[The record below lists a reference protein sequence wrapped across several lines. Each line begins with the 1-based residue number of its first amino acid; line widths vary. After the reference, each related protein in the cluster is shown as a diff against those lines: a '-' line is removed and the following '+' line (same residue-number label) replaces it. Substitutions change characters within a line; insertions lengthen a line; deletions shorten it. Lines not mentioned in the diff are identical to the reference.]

1 MRRRRIF
8 SARRLSP
15 ASRLLL
21 TLWLLAALSLL
32 LALRPLAALGA
43 PAPAPVPA
51 LAPASAPAPAGPVMI
66 CSGNHTGFGRL
77 VFDFPSWVGWRM
89 ERHGDVVRLT
99 FSRAL
104 PFGADPPLPH
114 NVRALIDTPGGA
126 EVTVVPG
133 ARLRRMRV
141 GARLVLD
148 VLNPERPAERGRAAV
163 VSRREGAAP
172 QPPVPAAL
180 AETGMNLD
188 GTAGASAVPSAA
200 GARPDGGAAPASTTP
215 ADGTTHPM
223 ARQAA
228 VPASPGSGQRA
239 PVAGG
244 GGSAESRL
252 AATVPPAATSPA
264 ATPSAAT
271 PSAATPSAA
280 VPSVGMPSGSARTAA
295 AGTGPGGA
303 ASTAAPAEAAAGPVG
318 GATASSAAVGP
329 TDGSG
334 APASTPQNPDAA
346 VPVVPVAPPGGPVAL
361 AAAPVTPSAAPRTT
375 AVLIPFEPSVG
386 AAAFRRAGDGIVVF
400 DTPRPIDLSALR
412 GDPVFAT
419 AAVHLL
425 AAGTELTLH
434 LPPGTRIGLRRRQA
448 GWEVAV
454 TRTGAPDTGASG
466 TSIHPRE
473 RSGELLLAVARPGR
487 VVSLLDPETGTP
499 LLVGTELAAGDG
511 LALIRRAPQFELLAS
526 WQGVVTE
533 ALSDRLTLRRVPSG
547 FVLGEAGGKLAL
559 TPASADT
566 LALADAALLTRR
578 FRFPAEPIAALAR
591 RLRTE
596 LATAARRPPLARG
609 PLLRR
614 AARNMIALGM
624 GPEAGALLRLA
635 AAEDPREGQ
644 VADHVG
650 LAAVAALLAGHPG
663 RADGLADPRLAGSD
677 EIALWRG
684 VRAAELHPGSPA
696 AAQLFAA
703 TAPLILTY
711 PRLLRRRLLPLAAE
725 TMITGGEPKA
735 AARLLDRRPDD
746 PRLALARGMLDA
758 AQGRTAA
765 ALAIYDRLAQG
776 ADRLLRIRAAT
787 RAVALRL
794 ATKQIGPA
802 QAADALD
809 RLLDAWRGG
818 PRELALRESLAGLR
832 AEAGQWRRALGLLR
846 RTVADFP
853 AARPE
858 LRARMRH
865 LFIAMLADPRLDR
878 MPPLDFVALVDAN
891 ADLLPTGRAGEALEA
906 TLADRLL
913 ALDLPD
919 QAAPVLAKLMRAAP
933 TPAGRAGF
941 GARLAALRLAD
952 DDPAG
957 AAQALTNSAAD
968 GLPAALA
975 EQRAVLTARV
985 QAAQGQVPA
994 ALAALAAIGS
1004 APADRAA
1011 ATIAERAGDWP
1022 GAERALH
1029 AYVGRALPAAGRLDP
1044 AQQQVLLRLATA
1056 TVRAGDA
1063 AGVAAL
1069 RADQPRMGTGPL
1081 ADMFRLLTGPAI
1093 RSVADLSRAGTE
1105 AALAGRL
1112 GSALKAVR

>member
-32 LALRPLAALGA
+32 VALRPLAALGA
-43 PAPAPVPA
+43 PAPA
-51 LAPASAPAPAGPVMI
+51 SAPTLADPVMI
-66 CSGNHTGFGRL
+66 RSGNHTGFGRL
-77 VFDFPSWVGWRM
+77 VFDFPSWVGWSM

-104 PFGADPPLPH
+104 PFGADPPLPR
-114 NVRALIDTPGGA
+114 NVRALTDTPGGA

-163 VSRREGAAP
+163 VSRREGPAP

-180 AETGMNLD
+180 AGVGMSL
-188 GTAGASAVPSAA
+188 GSAA
-200 GARPDGGAAPASTTP
+200 GGPAAQPAAPMGSGVGSGAGAVRAAGSTNAVAP
-215 ADGTTHPM
+215 
-223 ARQAA
+223 QAA
-228 VPASPGSGQRA
+228 SPASPGSARRA
-239 PVAGG
+239 PAA
-244 GGSAESRL
+244 AESG
-252 AATVPPAATSPA
+252 
-264 ATPSAAT
+264 PS
-271 PSAATPSAA
+271 
-280 VPSVGMPSGSARTAA
+280 RTR
-295 AGTGPGGA
+295 
-303 ASTAAPAEAAAGPVG
+303 
-318 GATASSAAVGP
+318 SAAVGP
-329 TDGSG
+329 AAAPTAAAAAAGARAAAAVGRPSVAAPAVAPAPVAAGPAGGAAGGSAAAGPTDDAG
-334 APASTPQNPDAA
+334 APAAARAPLAPNAA
-346 VPVVPVAPPGGPVAL
+346 VPVMPAATPGGPVAL
-361 AAAPVTPSAAPRTT
+361 AAAPVMQTAEPRTT
-375 AVLIPFEPSVG
+375 AVLIPFEASVG
-386 AAAFRRAGDGIVVF
+386 AAAFRRAGQGVVVF

-412 GDPVFAT
+412 SDPVFGT

-434 LPPGTRIGLRRRQA
+434 LPPDTRIALRHRQA
-448 GWEVAV
+448 GWEVAI
-454 TRTGAPDTGASG
+454 TRADAPDTP
-466 TSIHPRE
+466 IHPRA
-473 RSGELLLAVARPGR
+473 RNGEILLAVAHPGR
-487 VVSLLDPETGTP
+487 EVSLLDPETGTP
-499 LLVGTELAAGDG
+499 LLVGTERAGGEG
-511 LALIRRAPQFELLAS
+511 LAVIRRAPQFELLAS

-533 ALSDRLTLRRVPSG
+533 ALSDRLTLRPTSAG
-547 FVLGEAGGKLAL
+547 FVLGEAGSKLAL
-559 TPASADT
+559 TPGSADT

-596 LATAARRPPLARG
+596 LAIAARRPPLARG

-614 AARNMIALGM
+614 AARSMIALGIA
-624 GPEAGALLRLA
+624 PEAGALLHLA
-635 AAEDPREGQ
+635 AAEDPREGH

-650 LAAVAALLAGHPG
+650 LAAVAALLAGHPD
-663 RADGLADPRLAGSD
+663 RAGGLADPRLAGSD

-684 VRAAELHPGSPA
+684 VRAAERHPGAPA

-711 PRLLRRRLLPLAAE
+711 PRLLRRRLLPLAVE
-725 TMITGGEPKA
+725 TMIAGGEPAA
-735 AARLLDRRPDD
+735 AARLLGRRPDD
-746 PRLALARGMLDA
+746 PHLALARGMLDA

-765 ALAIYDRLAQG
+765 ALAIYDRLAHG
-776 ADRLLRIRAAT
+776 ADRLARIRAAT

-794 ATKQIGPA
+794 ATNQIDPA

-818 PRELALRESLAGLR
+818 PRELALRENLAELR
-832 AEAGQWRRALGLLR
+832 AEAGEWRRAFGLLR
-846 RTVADFP
+846 RTAADFP
-853 AARPE
+853 AAMPA
-858 LRARMRH
+858 LRARMRQI
-865 LFIAMLADPRLDR
+865 FMAMLTDPRLER
-878 MPPLDFVALVDAN
+878 MPPLDFVALLDAN
-891 ADLLPTGRAGEALEA
+891 ADLLPSGRAGEALEA

-952 DDPAG
+952 DDAAG
-957 AAQALTNSAAD
+957 AAKALAESAAD
-968 GLPAALA
+968 GLPVAL
-975 EQRAVLTARV
+975 EQQRAVLAAQA
-985 QAAQGQVPA
+985 QAAQGHVPD
-994 ALAALAAIGS
+994 ALAALGAIGS
-1004 APADRAA
+1004 AGADQAA
-1011 ATIAERAGDWP
+1011 AAIAERAGDWP
-1022 GAERALH
+1022 GAEQALH
-1029 AYVGRALPAAGRLDP
+1029 AYVGRTLPAAGTLDP
-1044 AQQQVLLRLATA
+1044 AQRQVLLRLATA
-1056 TVRAGDA
+1056 TVRAGDT

-1069 RADQPRMGTGPL
+1069 RVEQPRMGTGPL

-1112 GSALKAVR
+1112 GRTLKAVR

>member
-1 MRRRRIF
+1 MRRRRIL

-21 TLWLLAALSLL
+21 TLGLLAALSLL

-43 PAPAPVPA
+43 PAPAP
-51 LAPASAPAPAGPVMI
+51 APASASAPAGPVMI
-66 CSGNHTGFGRL
+66 RSGDHTGFGRL

-114 NVRALIDTPGGA
+114 NVRALTDTPGGA
-126 EVTVVPG
+126 EITVVPG

-163 VSRREGAAP
+163 VSRRDGPAP
-172 QPPVPAAL
+172 QPPVPAVL
-180 AETGMNLD
+180 AGTGMNL
-188 GTAGASAVPSAA
+188 GGAA
-200 GARPDGGAAPASTTP
+200 GAAAGPSVAGAQPDAGAAAVGTALAGGA
-215 ADGTTHPM
+215 THPT

-228 VPASPGSGQRA
+228 APPSPGLGPRA

-244 GGSAESRL
+244 GGSAESGP
-252 AATVPPAATSPA
+252 AATVPPAAT
-264 ATPSAAT
+264 PSAAT
-271 PSAATPSAA
+271 SSAA
-280 VPSVGMPSGSARTAA
+280 VPSVAVPSVGMSSVGMSSGGVRTAA
-295 AGTGPGGA
+295 VGAGPGGA
-303 ASTAAPAEAAAGPVG
+303 APTAAPAEAAAGPAG
-318 GATASSAAVGP
+318 GATGSSAAVGP
-329 TDGSG
+329 TDGRG
-334 APASTPQNPDAA
+334 APANTPQNPDAA
-346 VPVVPVAPPGGPVAL
+346 VPVVPATPPGGPVAL
-361 AAAPVTPSAAPRTT
+361 AAAPVMSSAAPRTT

-412 GDPVFAT
+412 GDPVFGT

-434 LPPGTRIGLRRRQA
+434 LPPSTRIGLRRRQA

-454 TRTGAPDTGASG
+454 THTGAPGSGAPG
-466 TSIHPRE
+466 TSIHPRA
-473 RSGELLLAVARPGR
+473 RNGEVRLAVAHPGQ

-499 LLVGTELAAGDG
+499 LLIGTELAAGDG

-559 TPASADT
+559 TPGSPDT

-614 AARNMIALGM
+614 AARSMIALGM

-663 RADGLADPRLAGSD
+663 RAGGLTDPRLAGSD

-725 TMITGGEPKA
+725 TMIAGGEPKA

-758 AQGRTAA
+758 AQGRTPGRTAA

-818 PRELALRESLAGLR
+818 PRELALRENLAGLR

-952 DDPAG
+952 NDPAG
-957 AAQALTNSAAD
+957 AAQALTDSAAD
-968 GLPAALA
+968 GLPTALA
-975 EQRAVLTARV
+975 EQRAVLAARV
-985 QAAQGQVPA
+985 QATQGHVPA

-1029 AYVGRALPAAGRLDP
+1029 AYVGRALPAAGGLDP

-1069 RADQPRMGTGPL
+1069 RAEQPRMGTGPL